1 MISKNYKQN
10 KSDVMALYQQFVTA
24 CKQAGKTV
32 EKNIQ
37 TQAEKIQAE
46 VFNLMVL
53 GEAKSGKSTFIN
65 AYLGREVVPMDVR
78 QCTSAI
84 IKIHRGN
91 QFKLEAKTAGGGK
104 TVIEGYDKIRTF
116 LKEHA
121 AISDKYRN
129 IPITTINNEIL
140 IRYGKLSKKVPTH
153 ILNDFLEEELKDN
166 IFNMDATE
174 YKNLIREYIREKA
187 PSWGKIVTEMDIT
200 YPLPEEMQGITIIDS
215 PGVGAGG
222 NVGKIAEDYI
232 ANANAIIF
240 VKSLSGQALES
251 SSFMNFMR
259 ANCREKQKASL
270 FLVLTGKSNL
280 QGSEFVSLKEQA
292 IDMYKHD
299 VDPQRI
305 IFVDSK
311 MQLFLNKCHELGTE
325 EKIDAYFDELDENNN
340 DFPPASKC
348 WLKSKGSISAF
359 NEKMSE
365 LSNFGNVQAAL
376 EQFARVANYLQLID
390 FLECLEKEC
399 IRYKE
404 LFSQALNIA
413 RENVDD
419 PVALED
425 RIIQKKNQIAETY
438 TKINEGILS
447 IYLKYTDQIQGEGI
461 IMDEAA
467 KRQASYEERLDFFRS
482 LKQGDITETTF
493 GEMKKMTMDAI
504 DDTVQFRRTIAE
516 RVINECN
523 EKLIQFTDDPSQIPA
538 EAYIPNF
545 TEADFDRIDEDAK
558 EQTSGYD
565 EIEHGA
571 TFFKSTERVP
581 YHHLKD
587 HVALIADSIH
597 QRLNDVIIPT
607 MIDNVASYVGVCR
620 EVYADKLSCH
630 KNELVAEYDQLQKQ
644 KDDNEARR
652 ANVVALEQKVG
663 AFSELTAVTNRLKG
677 DLINYVGK

>member
-365 LSNFGNVQAAL
+365 LSNFGNVHAAL

-399 IRYKE
+399 TRYKE
-404 LFSQALNIA
+404 LFSQA
-413 RENVDD
+413 
-419 PVALED
+419 
-425 RIIQKKNQIAETY
+425 
-438 TKINEGILS
+438 
-447 IYLKYTDQIQGEGI
+447 
-461 IMDEAA
+461 
-467 KRQASYEERLDFFRS
+467 
-482 LKQGDITETTF
+482 
-493 GEMKKMTMDAI
+493 
-504 DDTVQFRRTIAE
+504 
-516 RVINECN
+516 
-523 EKLIQFTDDPSQIPA
+523 
-538 EAYIPNF
+538 
-545 TEADFDRIDEDAK
+545 
-558 EQTSGYD
+558 
-565 EIEHGA
+565 
-571 TFFKSTERVP
+571 
-581 YHHLKD
+581 
-587 HVALIADSIH
+587 
-597 QRLNDVIIPT
+597 
-607 MIDNVASYVGVCR
+607 
-620 EVYADKLSCH
+620 
-630 KNELVAEYDQLQKQ
+630 
-644 KDDNEARR
+644 
-652 ANVVALEQKVG
+652 
-663 AFSELTAVTNRLKG
+663 
-677 DLINYVGK
+677 